1 MDDGPAAS
9 PDPTDL
15 RPAAARVRLRDFS
28 RSLPMA
34 LLRTREAVMRHFR
47 PSLRHFDLTEQQ
59 WRVLRALASVEEI
72 EVTRLAEATFL
83 LAPSL
88 SRILRDLDDRGV
100 IRRRVSD
107 ADQRFGLV
115 SLTESG
121 HDLIDRVGVHSE
133 SIYGEL
139 TRRVGEAR
147 MAELLSLLREV
158 ETIVGEGAAIEVE
171 VVDPGGMPPPPAAPV
186 RRRGRPRK
194 EG

>member
-1 MDDGPAAS
+1 MDDGTAAS
-9 PDPTDL
+9 SE
-15 RPAAARVRLRDFS
+15 RPRPNATRVRLREFS

-59 WRVLRALASVEEI
+59 WRVLRALSSVEEI

-88 SRILRDLDDRGV
+88 SRILKDLEDRGV

-115 SLTESG
+115 SLSESG
-121 HDLIDRVGVHSE
+121 HDLIDRVGVYSE
-133 SIYGEL
+133 SIYREL

-147 MAELLSLLREV
+147 LAELMNLLREV
-158 ETIVGEGAAIEVE
+158 EAIAAEGAAIGADVAPSETG
-171 VVDPGGMPPPPAAPV
+171 PGPV
-186 RRRGRPRK
+186 RRRGRPHK
-194 EG
+194 A

>member
-1 MDDGPAAS
+1 MDDGHGGPSDADAQRA
-9 PDPTDL
+9 PTG
-15 RPAAARVRLRDFS
+15 ARVRLRDFS

-59 WRVLRALASVEEI
+59 WRVLRALSSVDEI
-72 EVTRLAEATFL
+72 EVTRLADATFL

-88 SRILRDLDDRGV
+88 SRILKDLEDRGL

-107 ADQRFGLV
+107 TDQRFGLV
-115 SLTESG
+115 SLSETG
-121 HDLIDRVGVHSE
+121 HGFIEAVGVHSE
-133 SIYGEL
+133 GIYREL

-147 MAELLSLLREV
+147 MAELMALLREV
-158 ETIVGEGAAIEVE
+158 EAIAAEGAAIEP
-171 VVDPGGMPPPPAAPV
+171 DAAAPPAAEPT

-194 EG
+194 QP

>member
-1 MDDGPAAS
+1 MDDGAVPPDAS
-9 PDPTDL
+9 
-15 RPAAARVRLRDFS
+15 RPHAAARVRLRDFS

-59 WRVLRALASVEEI
+59 WRVLRALSSVEEI

-88 SRILRDLDDRGV
+88 SRILKDLEDRGV

-107 ADQRFGLV
+107 TDQRFGLV
-115 SLTESG
+115 SLSEIG
-121 HDLIDRVGVHSE
+121 HELIDRVGVHSE
-133 SIYGEL
+133 SIYREL

-147 MAELLSLLREV
+147 LADLMNLLREV
-158 ETIVGEGAAIEVE
+158 EAIAAEGAAIEADVE
-171 VVDPGGMPPPPAAPV
+171 PNETPPSEAP

-194 EG
+194 GA